1 MSAEP
6 LNAQHP
12 VRKVFRFIE
21 TLAGTP
27 EALEPGRLE
36 ERFDELARELFRWQF
51 ERNEALHKW
60 CVARGRTPGTV
71 SHWSQI
77 PAVPT
82 AAFKDFEFTCLAP
95 DDRPVI
101 FHSSGTSAQ
110 RPSRHFHNAVSLEL
124 YHASL
129 LSWFKRHLTISAPG
143 GGARPHL
150 LSLTPTRTLAPHS
163 SLVHMLEVVR
173 SEACSLDSWFSG
185 GVRDDHSWALEPD
198 KVCTWLNRYA
208 VLNQPVI
215 VTGTAFN
222 FVHLV
227 DWMISRDVRVQLPP
241 GSAVMET
248 GGYKGRSRSLPQA
261 ELHVLITER
270 LGTPPERIVC
280 EYGMCELSSQAYDR
294 VLGDASKPRRFQFP
308 PWARTRVVSS
318 EDGREVAEG
327 RAGLLQIFDLANAFS
342 VLAVQTEDLVV
353 RRGDGFELIGR
364 AEVAEPRGCSLL
376 PT

>member
-12 VRKVFRFIE
+12 ARQVIHLIE
-21 TLAGTP
+21 ALAGTP
-27 EALEPGRLE
+27 EALEQGRLE
-36 ERFDELARELFRWQF
+36 ERFNELARELFRWQF

-110 RPSRHFHNAVSLEL
+110 RPSRHFHNAGSLEL

-129 LSWFKRHLTISAPG
+129 LPWFKRHLTISAPG
-143 GGARPHL
+143 GEPRPHL
-150 LSLTPTRTLAPHS
+150 LSLTPTRMLAPHS
-163 SLVHMLEVVR
+163 SLVHMLEVLRGEV
-173 SEACSLDSWFSG
+173 CSLDSWFSG

-198 KVCTWLNRYA
+198 KVYTWLNRYA

-215 VTGTAFN
+215 VAGTAFN

-261 ELHVLITER
+261 ELHELITER
-270 LGTPPERIVC
+270 LGTAPERIVC

-294 VLGDASKPRRFQFP
+294 VVGEAAKPRRFQFP
-308 PWARTRVVSS
+308 PWARTRIVSS
-318 EDGREVAEG
+318 EDGGEVAEG
-327 RAGLLQIFDLANAFS
+327 RAGLLQIFDLANACS

-364 AEVAEPRGCSLL
+364 AEVAEPRGCSLM
-376 PT
+376 PA